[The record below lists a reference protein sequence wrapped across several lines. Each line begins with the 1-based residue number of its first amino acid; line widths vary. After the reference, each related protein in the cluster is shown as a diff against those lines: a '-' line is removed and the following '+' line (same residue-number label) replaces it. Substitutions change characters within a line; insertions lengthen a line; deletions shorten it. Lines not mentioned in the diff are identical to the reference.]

1 KKTQG
6 LNCKIAICFFNLPSK
21 LSHPVFRI
29 QLPGSMH
36 FMMKFIAHA
45 SVVLFE
51 GQAQTVSVAAADL
64 GEDGHDM
71 VASRRSS
78 ST

>member
-1 KKTQG
+1 
-6 LNCKIAICFFNLPSK
+6 
-21 LSHPVFRI
+21 
-29 QLPGSMH
+29 MH
-36 FMMKFIAHA
+36 FMMKFIAH
-45 SVVLFE
+45 